1 MQYLDIIGVGA
12 INFDYIFFCKKLE
25 YKNRK
30 MPEFGQEYL
39 NSSREAIYE
48 DINKLI
54 YTTEHTIQICG
65 SAFFAL
71 KTVHSIDSKLTLSY
85 VGVCGKPSKKELD
98 VGFTENIKDEF
109 SFLSC
114 TDWLFFDEEA
124 PGLSLVRLENGT
136 RNWVDINP
144 GANSKLKDYIIN
156 KEKQIGDNS
165 FVDFLSK
172 SKWIH
177 ISSLSD
183 FKQFQFIVEKVKE
196 AKRINPLLKIS
207 VDPGYEYTK
216 DYKLELR
223 DVFSI
228 ADYVFLNNNEMVNLI
243 GDTSLSEI
251 SRREVLA
258 SFFNKYRLSNTQ
270 VIIIK
275 SKSRHT
281 LASFQ
286 EGELAV
292 ANFWHKKLTKRKIL
306 NDTGAGDAFAG
317 GFMASML
324 SARLLIH
331 QPLPINIGAIAA
343 LARMR
348 SRNEPFFN
356 ISNDTRTYL
365 SDVRK
370 VETHNF
376 KQILCL
382 FIEKLKKQLSVF
394 FIGIITGVIGSLIV
408 WWIQSLYNLGT

>member
-1 MQYLDIIGVGA
+1 M
-12 INFDYIFFCKKLE
+12 N
-25 YKNRK
+25 
-30 MPEFGQEYL
+30 
-39 NSSREAIYE
+39 
-48 DINKLI
+48 
-54 YTTEHTIQICG
+54 
-65 SAFFAL
+65 
-71 KTVHSIDSKLTLSY
+71 SIDSKLLLSY

-98 VGFTENIKDEF
+98 VGFTENIKEEF

-144 GANSKLKDYIIN
+144 GVNSKLKEYIIN
-156 KEKQIGDNS
+156 KEKQIGDNA

-172 SKWIH
+172 SKWLH

-183 FKQFQFIVEKVKE
+183 FKQFQFIVERVKE
-196 AKRINPLLKIS
+196 AKKINPLLKIS

-216 DYKLELR
+216 NYKLELR

-228 ADYVFLNNNEMVNLI
+228 ADYVFLNNNELINLI
-243 GDTSLSEI
+243 GDTSLSET

-286 EGELAV
+286 EGVLAV

-306 NDTGAGDAFAG
+306 NDNRCRRCFCGRFYG
-317 GFMASML
+317 
-324 SARLLIH
+324 
-331 QPLPINIGAIAA
+331 
-343 LARMR
+343 
-348 SRNEPFFN
+348 
-356 ISNDTRTYL
+356 
-365 SDVRK
+365 
-370 VETHNF
+370 
-376 KQILCL
+376 
-382 FIEKLKKQLSVF
+382 
-394 FIGIITGVIGSLIV
+394 
-408 WWIQSLYNLGT
+408 